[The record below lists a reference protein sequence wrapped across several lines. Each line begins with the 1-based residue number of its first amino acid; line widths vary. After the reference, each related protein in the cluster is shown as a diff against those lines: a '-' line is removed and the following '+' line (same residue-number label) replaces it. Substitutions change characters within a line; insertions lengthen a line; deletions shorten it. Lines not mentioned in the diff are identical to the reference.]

1 MNMNTQRF
9 VCRRKSQSGAAA
21 LEFALILPL
30 LILLLY
36 GLAGFGSVFYTQMTV
51 SRAAADGARA
61 LSLAGSVSSYGGVT
75 EDVKTAIR
83 LEVINSL
90 ALSIIAPLGLGDYTA
105 RQNWLQQNVM
115 SQISVD
121 NGSCGGDSASGVL
134 RVRVQYPFS
143 SVRMLPPITLP
154 MVGSLDGWMPESLT
168 GCAIAQL

>member
-75 EDVKTAIR
+75 EDVKTAI
-83 LEVINSL
+83 L
-90 ALSIIAPLGLGDYTA
+90 APLGLGDYTA